1 MILRPAV
8 AADAPAILE
17 IYNHEVLTSNVT
29 FDLTPRTLEDQ
40 RRWITD
46 RSGAHAAGV
55 AVDADGGSEVVIG
68 FGALSPYRDRP
79 GYSTSVEDS
88 VYVHD
93 AHRGRGVGVALLSE
107 LVERATAHGF
117 HAVFA
122 RIVAGHDASIGLHGR
137 LGFEI
142 VGREK
147 EVGRKFG
154 RFHDVVVMER
164 LL

>member
-8 AADAPAILE
+8 VADAPAILD

-29 FDLTPRTLEDQ
+29 FDLTPRTLDEQ

-46 RSGAHAAGV
+46 RSGAHAAIV
-55 AVDADGGSEVVIG
+55 AVAQVDGADTVVG
-68 FGALSPYRDRP
+68 FGSLSPYRDRP

-88 VYVHD
+88 VYVRGE
-93 AHRGRGVGVALLSE
+93 HRGTGVGGAVLAE
-107 LVERATAHGF
+107 LVSRATAHGF
-117 HAVFA
+117 HAMLA
-122 RIVAGHDASIGLHGR
+122 RIVAGHDASIGLHSR
-137 LGFEI
+137 LGFDV
-142 VGREK
+142 VGTER

-154 RFHDVVVMER
+154 RFHDVVIMQR

>member
-1 MILRPAV
+1 MLRPAV

-29 FDLTPRTLEDQ
+29 FDLTPRTEEEQ

-46 RSGAHAAGV
+46 RSGAHGAIV
-55 AVDADGGSEVVIG
+55 AVEVVDGVDMVLG

-88 VYVHD
+88 VYVHSD
-93 AHRGRGVGVALLSE
+93 HRGAGVGAAILAR
-107 LVERATAHGF
+107 LVQTATGHGF
-117 HAVFA
+117 HALLA
-122 RIVAGHDASIGLHGR
+122 RIVAGHDASGGLHKS
-137 LGFEI
+137 LGFEV
-142 VGREK
+142 VGVEK

-154 RFHDVVVMER
+154 RFHDVVVMEK

>member
-1 MILRPAV
+1 MLRPAV

-29 FDLTPRTLEDQ
+29 FDLTPRTEEEQ

-46 RSGAHAAGV
+46 RSGAHGAIV
-55 AVDADGGSEVVIG
+55 AVEVVDGVDMVLG

-88 VYVHD
+88 VYVHSD
-93 AHRGRGVGVALLSE
+93 HRGAGVGAAILAR
-107 LVERATAHGF
+107 LVQTATGHGF
-117 HAVFA
+117 HALLA
-122 RIVAGHDASIGLHGR
+122 RIVAGHDASIGLHES
-137 LGFEI
+137 LGFEV
-142 VGREK
+142 VGVEK

-154 RFHDVVVMER
+154 RFHDVVVMEK